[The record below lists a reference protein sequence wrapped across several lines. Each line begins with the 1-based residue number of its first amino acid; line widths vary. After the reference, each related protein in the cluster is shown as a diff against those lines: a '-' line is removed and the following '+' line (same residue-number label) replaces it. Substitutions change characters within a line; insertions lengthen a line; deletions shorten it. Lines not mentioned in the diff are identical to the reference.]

1 MRVVVL
7 ATHHV
12 VALRKRDEEL
22 LHAVDA
28 GRHVLDAG
36 LDHVRLAE
44 VQEIDT
50 GIHLMV
56 LSVRRQ
62 HRT

>member
-1 MRVVVL
+1 MVL
-7 ATHHV
+7 AAHHV

-28 GRHVLDAG
+28 GRHVLDACH
-36 LDHVRLAE
+36 DHVRLAE
-44 VQEIDT
+44 VEEVDT
-50 GIHLMV
+50 GIHGMV